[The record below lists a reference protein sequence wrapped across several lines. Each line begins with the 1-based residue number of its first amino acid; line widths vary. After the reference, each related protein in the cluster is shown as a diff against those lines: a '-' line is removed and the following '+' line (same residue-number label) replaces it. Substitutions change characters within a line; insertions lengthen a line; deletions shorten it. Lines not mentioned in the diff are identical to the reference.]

1 MLYMGSCVEFVGSR
15 RVTSGINSTLFTL
28 NQTLTQ
34 GRVRG
39 RCHFQNKKGNSVS
52 IKEGISS
59 NSKRTYGLTWPTKPR
74 GGEEERKAA
83 FILLPKKAN
92 ANIRGCRS
100 VGRSVGI
107 RVVSRQFPAFLWG
120 KETIY
125 SVVLVPRTA
134 LKMFRYQ
141 TQKGTAAQY
150 FSLPFPKPQF
160 KDGYKVVYWGCAIC
174 TLTAT
179 WRSPRLLSVSRRC
192 LALAPAA
199 TPVSEFDF
207 PWRSVLY
214 FCYPIKKLPT
224 IPRVLQSSMSKTFNL
239 VSKFL
244 EHKK

>member
-100 VGRSVGI
+100 VGRSVG
-107 RVVSRQFPAFLWG
+107 
-120 KETIY
+120 
-125 SVVLVPRTA
+125 
-134 LKMFRYQ
+134 
-141 TQKGTAAQY
+141 
-150 FSLPFPKPQF
+150 
-160 KDGYKVVYWGCAIC
+160 
-174 TLTAT
+174 
-179 WRSPRLLSVSRRC
+179 RS
-192 LALAPAA
+192 
-199 TPVSEFDF
+199 E
-207 PWRSVLY
+207 
-214 FCYPIKKLPT
+214 
-224 IPRVLQSSMSKTFNL
+224 
-239 VSKFL
+239 
-244 EHKK
+244 

>member
-74 GGEEERKAA
+74 GEEERKAA

-100 VGRSVGI
+100 VGI
-107 RVVSRQFPAFLWG
+107 RVVSRKFPAFLWE

-125 SVVLVPRTA
+125 SVVSSKNRPQNVPLPNPKRHC
-134 LKMFRYQ
+134 
-141 TQKGTAAQY
+141 GTIFQ
-150 FSLPFPKPQF
+150 P
-160 KDGYKVVYWGCAIC
+160 AI
-174 TLTAT
+174 
-179 WRSPRLLSVSRRC
+179 P
-192 LALAPAA
+192 
-199 TPVSEFDF
+199 
-207 PWRSVLY
+207 
-214 FCYPIKKLPT
+214 
-224 IPRVLQSSMSKTFNL
+224 
-239 VSKFL
+239 
-244 EHKK
+244 